1 MSVGQQARADRIRQM
16 FDQVAARYDARNR
29 LFSADRDRAWRRRA
43 AQRAA
48 LRPGQTALDLCTGTG
63 KLAHELLP
71 FVRPSGRVV
80 GIDFSPA
87 MLELARGREPEVEFR
102 LGDVTRLNEP
112 DASVDAVT
120 IGFGL
125 RNLVDREAALREMF
139 RVLRPGGRL
148 VILEFAP
155 PPRGLLMRAYRFYL
169 SRLMPAVAGLLSAGE
184 GSAYRYLAE
193 TVEAFPEPA
202 ELARQLEGL
211 GFTVAV
217 ERLTFGIAALHVA
230 VRRH

>member
-1 MSVGQQARADRIRQM
+1 MNVGQQARADRIRQM

-43 AQRAA
+43 ARRAA

-63 KLAHELLP
+63 KLAHELLS
-71 FVRPSGRVV
+71 FVGPSGRVI

-87 MLELARGREPEVEFR
+87 MLDLARRREPGIEFR
-102 LGDVTRLNEP
+102 LGDVTHLGEP
-112 DASVDAVT
+112 DAGVDAVT

-125 RNLVDREAALREMF
+125 RNLVDRQTALREMH

-148 VILEFAP
+148 IVLEFAP

-169 SRLMPAVAGLLSAGE
+169 SRVMPALAGLRNAGE
-184 GSAYRYLAE
+184 RSAYRYLAE
-193 TVEAFPEPA
+193 TVQAFPQPA
-202 ELARQLEGL
+202 ELARELEDI
-211 GFTVAV
+211 GFAVSV
-217 ERLTFGIAALHVA
+217 ERMTFGIVAIHVA
-230 VRRH
+230 VRQR